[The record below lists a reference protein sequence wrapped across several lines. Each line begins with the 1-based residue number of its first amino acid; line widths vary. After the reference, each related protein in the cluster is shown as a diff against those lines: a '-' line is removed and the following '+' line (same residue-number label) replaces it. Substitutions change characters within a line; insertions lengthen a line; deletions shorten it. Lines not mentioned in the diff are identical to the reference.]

1 MGENMLQF
9 YLLSVLV
16 NALAGYILFFGD
28 SGGVM
33 DFRCGFSVK
42 SETFRLVVGVV
53 AAITGLFKFLSSIQ
67 GDLPIIGDIVP
78 AAVGFMA
85 GFILILENYSNSSA
99 AADLDKEPE
108 SGKKDSGFLIANK
121 KLIGAAAMITAVL
134 HFLMPRVLL
143 L

>member
-1 MGENMLQF
+1 MLQF
-9 YLLSVLV
+9 YLLSVLA
-16 NALAGYILFFGD
+16 NAMTGYILLFGA

-42 SETFRLVVGVV
+42 SETFRFTLGIIT
-53 AAITGLFKFLSSIQ
+53 AITGIFKLLSSIQ

-78 AAVGFMA
+78 AAVGFLS
-85 GFILILENYSNSSA
+85 GFILIFDHYNNSSGD
-99 AADLDKEPE
+99 ADLTEEPE
-108 SGKKDSGFLIANK
+108 SGKKTSGFLDTNR
-121 KLIGAAAMITAVL
+121 KLIGAAAMISAVL